1 MRCQVQLV
9 IIKQLE
15 HSKGQIKSYV
25 PKSNIVQV
33 KNFQNV
39 PLYRISIGKF
49 AGSFLQQH
57 CHVEFLFKF
66 LDKSVNFFIT
76 FCFQKFVDNHQQ
88 CFALPLQVNFPA
100 NDLNFH
106 WRWRW
111 WKLVQAIF
119 LNLFY
124 FTSEQK
130 STLCGWP
137 GNQSEGR
144 EIRNVL
150 RTIHFASTEISRNVM
165 DVAYFWGYTYIFD
178 VKERFDNIAITKCRK
193 SCSFPN
199 SFITIHKIIFMY
211 QIQIT

>member
-76 FCFQKFVDNHQQ
+76 FCFQKFVDNHRL
-88 CFALPLQVNFPA
+88 FLPLHLKQTSPPIIG
-100 NDLNFH
+100 
-106 WRWRW
+106 
-111 WKLVQAIF
+111 IF
-119 LNLFY
+119 NEGEGDGIESRLPFKI
-124 FTSEQK
+124 F
-130 STLCGWP
+130 STLLD
-137 GNQSEGR
+137 NQ
-144 EIRNVL
+144 I
-150 RTIHFASTEISRNVM
+150 
-165 DVAYFWGYTYIFD
+165 
-178 VKERFDNIAITKCRK
+178 K
-193 SCSFPN
+193 
-199 SFITIHKIIFMY
+199 
-211 QIQIT
+211 

>member
-33 KNFQNV
+33 KNIQNV
-39 PLYRISIGKF
+39 PLYCICIGKF

-88 CFALPLQVNFPA
+88 CFAFIFHQTFPLIIWIFTEGKGGEIESRLPF
-100 NDLNFH
+100 
-106 WRWRW
+106 
-111 WKLVQAIF
+111 KIF
-119 LNLFY
+119 
-124 FTSEQK
+124 
-130 STLCGWP
+130 STL
-137 GNQSEGR
+137 
-144 EIRNVL
+144 
-150 RTIHFASTEISRNVM
+150 
-165 DVAYFWGYTYIFD
+165 
-178 VKERFDNIAITKCRK
+178 KES
-193 SCSFPN
+193 SCLYSNPIGF
-199 SFITIHKIIFMY
+199 S
-211 QIQIT
+211 